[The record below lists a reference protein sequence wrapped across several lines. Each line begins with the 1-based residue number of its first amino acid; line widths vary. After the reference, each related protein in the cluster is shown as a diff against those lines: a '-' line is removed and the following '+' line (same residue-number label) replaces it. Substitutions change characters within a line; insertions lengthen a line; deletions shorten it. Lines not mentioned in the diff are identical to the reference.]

1 MRPFTV
7 RRHTLLL
14 IASFVWLAAGVNIV
28 IVYRPSTKRA

>member
-14 IASFVWLAAGVNIV
+14 IASFVWLAAGVNI
-28 IVYRPSTKRA
+28 TKRA

>member
-14 IASFVWLAAGVNIV
+14 IASFVWLVAGVNIV
-28 IVYRPSTKRA
+28 RIGLEA